1 MGNILLSDH
10 WGSAHVAEVEQKLS
24 GLKGPQVAA
33 AYVTAVKKV
42 VAVRQKDESSHPIPA
57 LYFKN
62 AVSQKRLNASLSAAK
77 TKQGA

>member
-1 MGNILLSDH
+1 M
-10 WGSAHVAEVEQKLS
+10 
-24 GLKGPQVAA
+24 
-33 AYVTAVKKV
+33 
-42 VAVRQKDESSHPIPA
+42 AVRQKDESSHPIPA